1 MTNRIHC
8 SPDVSSSSL
17 PRQAI
22 RAVFMSNALRESN
35 KMTFKS
41 LRRKNLQAFTLIE
54 LLVVIAIIAILAAML
69 LPALAKAKLKAQSAA
84 CLSNQKQLAL
94 AWTMYADDNQG
105 GIINFDTAVNGT
117 GDKPW
122 LYAVPNPAPNTIGMS
137 PENKDVAILQEGFKQ
152 GGLYQYA
159 PNVSVIHCPAD
170 QRYNKPFVAN
180 PTAPPGSFA
189 YGSYSGAGGMN
200 GFTYESAPLK
210 KQSAILHP
218 SQRFLWVEE
227 NDPRGE
233 NRGPW
238 GMHAPTPPAFTD
250 ASFVDSV
257 AAWHGGTSS
266 FNWADG
272 HADNHKW
279 LNPATVAY
287 ALSSDPNKYGSPPP
301 YAQCSDDLSFL
312 ANGFADQQ
320 NP

>member
-1 MTNRIHC
+1 MT
-8 SPDVSSSSL
+8 SEPL
-17 PRQAI
+17 PKAP
-22 RAVFMSNALRESN
+22 L
-35 KMTFKS
+35 
-41 LRRKNLQAFTLIE
+41 LAFTLIE

-69 LPALAKAKLKAQSAA
+69 LPALASAKRRAQAA
-84 CLSNQKQLAL
+84 MCLGNQKQLAL
-94 AWTMYADDNQG
+94 AWMMYADDNQG
-105 GIINFDTAVNGT
+105 GIINFDAPVNPT
-117 GDKPW
+117 SSETVPW
-122 LYAVPNPAPNTIGMS
+122 RYSTPNPLPNTIGMS
-137 PENKDVAILQEGFKQ
+137 PENKDVALLQEGYKQ

-159 PNVSVIHCPAD
+159 PNVNALHCPAD
-170 QRYNKPFVAN
+170 QRYGKPFVAN

-200 GFTYESAPLK
+200 GFTYESAPLT

-279 LNPATVAY
+279 LNSATVAY
-287 ALSSDPNKYGSPPP
+287 ALSADPNKYASPPP
-301 YAQCSDDLSFL
+301 YSQCSADLSFL
-312 ANGFADQQ
+312 ANAYADQQ